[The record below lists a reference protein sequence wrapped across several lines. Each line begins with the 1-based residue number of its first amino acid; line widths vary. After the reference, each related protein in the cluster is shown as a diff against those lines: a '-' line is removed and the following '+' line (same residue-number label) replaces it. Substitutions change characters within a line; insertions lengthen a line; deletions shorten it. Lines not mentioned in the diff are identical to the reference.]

1 MHGVIERRRNKES
14 RSAVADADAALTL
27 KISPRLNR
35 GLAKVAAKS
44 GKPKQY
50 HVRRALEKYLEDT
63 WDVLQA
69 DDALKSMR
77 KTYSMDEVKKRLG
90 LED

>member
-1 MHGVIERRRNKES
+1 MHGVIERRRNKEA
-14 RSAVADADAALTL
+14 RSAIADADAALTL
-27 KISPRLNR
+27 KISSRLNR
-35 GLAKVAAKS
+35 ALTKVATKS

-69 DDALKSMR
+69 DEALKSMR